1 MRISHGNPDL
11 KPSFSHNV
19 SLQYQNYVTA
29 RMQSYNANVSFQTTS
44 DNISNRTQYI
54 PETGKQETWPEN
66 INGNWNINGSVGFS
80 TPLFVERLMLN
91 TNTNVGYR
99 NNVSF
104 LYQNFETYK
113 NTVKNT
119 SVGERLSFT
128 YRETYWDVSL
138 SGNLN
143 YSNSKSM
150 LMPANNQ
157 NTFNFNYGLSSTGQF
172 DNGFGFSTDI
182 NMSSRRGYTRSD
194 ANTDE
199 LIWNAQISYRFLQGR
214 KASIRLM
221 ANDILQQRSN
231 ISRNISAT
239 NISESENQTIYSYL
253 MVHFMY
259 RFNIFGTREGRR
271 ELREQRAMRGMS
283 DEAIRNMPMGGG
295 FGGRGGGGGFG
306 GGRGR

>member
-1 MRISHGNPDL
+1 M
-11 KPSFSHNV
+11 
-19 SLQYQNYVTA
+19 
-29 RMQSYNANVSFQTTS
+29 
-44 DNISNRTQYI
+44 
-54 PETGKQETWPEN
+54 EEN

-295 FGGRGGGGGFG
+295 FGGRGGGGGGGGFG